1 MKKFQP
7 KRLLKMKD
15 KNRML
20 SKSWVIGISLIS
32 LLLTSCL
39 ATKKYTSPELT
50 SIHMFRLDSLSGDT
64 TNINQL
70 EWKQFFSDQILISYI
85 DSALKNN
92 YNNQIAFE
100 SIIQARAGFK
110 KGKAGFLPSLDIKG
124 ETSRRETEN
133 NTSKSFEL
141 SGMLSWELDLWGK
154 IGSQYKSSK
163 ADYLKS
169 ITAQKVIQTQL
180 IADLASTYYQLLEA
194 VERKEILLQ
203 NIQVREESL
212 QTIKSLKEAGMQNQ
226 LAVNQSKAQLDLT
239 RTMLTKAEYQV
250 FTLENSLSILLGKPI
265 KDLKRNSFDDQITP
279 LQINGNLPAS
289 VLANRP
295 DVKEAE
301 LEFRSYFE
309 KFNVAKASMYPS
321 IQLTAM
327 AGYQNGKI
335 DNWLDPDA
343 FFTNLVGNLTQ
354 PLFRKRS
361 LRTQKEIAES
371 QMKQSLYRFQ
381 QKVLESGVE
390 VSNALRK
397 YNTQSVQLEDYL
409 NQEEHLNLALG
420 NARELLKNGFA
431 NYLEVLNVQEN
442 LLNVKLQRVSAQSQK
457 LQSEV
462 MVYKALGGGVK

>member
-1 MKKFQP
+1 MN
-7 KRLLKMKD
+7 LY
-15 KNRML
+15 KNRMAGR
-20 SKSWVIGISLIS
+20 SWAISISLIS
-32 LLLTSCL
+32 IFLTSCL
-39 ATKKYTSPELT
+39 ATKKYTSPEVT

-70 EWKQFFSDQILISYI
+70 EWKQFFSDQILIGYI
-85 DSALKNN
+85 DSALNNN
-92 YNNQIAFE
+92 YNNQIAYE
-100 SIIQARAGFK
+100 NIVQARAGFK
-110 KGKAGFLPSLDIKG
+110 QGKAGFLPSLDIKAEG
-124 ETSRRETEN
+124 SRRETN
-133 NTSKSFEL
+133 FPAPVDNTSESFEL

-154 IGSQYKSSK
+154 INSQYKSSK
-163 ADYLKS
+163 ADYLRS
-169 ITAQKVIQTQL
+169 VTAQKVIQTQL
-180 IADLASTYYQLLEA
+180 IVEVASTYYQLLEA
-194 VERKEILLQ
+194 VERKEILVQ

-239 RTMLTKAEYQV
+239 RTMLTDAEYQV

-265 KDLKRNSFDDQITP
+265 KDLKRSSFDDQIIP

-301 LEFRSYFE
+301 LEFRSFFE

-327 AGYQNGKI
+327 AGYQSGEI

-343 FFTNLVGNLTQ
+343 FFTNLIGNLTQ

-397 YNTQSVQLEDYL
+397 YNTQSIQLDDYIS
-409 NQEEHLNLALG
+409 QEEHLNLALG

-457 LQSEV
+457 LQSAV